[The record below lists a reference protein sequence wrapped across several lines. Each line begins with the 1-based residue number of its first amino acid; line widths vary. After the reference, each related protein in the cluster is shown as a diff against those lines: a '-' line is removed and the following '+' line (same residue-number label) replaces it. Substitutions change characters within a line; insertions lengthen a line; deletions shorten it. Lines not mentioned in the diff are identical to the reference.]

1 MDYKAKSV
9 SVDEII
15 LYPNH
20 TGQTLNDLVL
30 AVEPNYWQN
39 CFALQSLAIDDAAIA
54 NYTLVDHKLS
64 FQLPQA
70 LAPKR
75 L

>member
-1 MDYKAKSV
+1 MDYNAKSL
-9 SVDEII
+9 SVDETI

-39 CFALQSLAIDDAAIA
+39 CFTLKSLADKRCGIDELYA
-54 NYTLVDHKLS
+54 
-64 FQLPQA
+64 
-70 LAPKR
+70 R
-75 L
+75 